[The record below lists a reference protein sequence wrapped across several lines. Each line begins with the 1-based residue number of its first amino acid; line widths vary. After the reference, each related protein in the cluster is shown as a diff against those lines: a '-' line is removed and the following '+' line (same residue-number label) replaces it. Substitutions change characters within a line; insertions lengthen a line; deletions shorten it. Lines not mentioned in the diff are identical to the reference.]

1 MYLQERLK
9 KRLMTQLYSQF
20 SNINIERVVC
30 VQFRVLGNVEKINMQ
45 YIASGNGRLQPLF

>member
-1 MYLQERLK
+1 
-9 KRLMTQLYSQF
+9 MTQLYSQF